1 MSNLPL
7 NPKQPHEDN
16 DGTLDT
22 TQQGSSNLHTGL
34 DHESSQQAALDPAP
48 LDKKPL
54 HQDPTDDSSINQDP
68 LSQDKLPSH
77 QTDAAHC
84 DESQLRAEPALSSE
98 SKGPSQP
105 RSSVDKKPT
114 AMISHSSFI
123 EGFLGT
129 LALAF
134 KDKGVLLMLIFAPII
149 YGFFYPWPYGSEVV
163 QQVPVGVVDYDH
175 SKLSKT
181 ITRYSDAHPNIK
193 VTPYLTQTDALNA
206 LYDEQI
212 AGYLIIPRDLEKDVY
227 ASKPAHVS
235 ILGNNSYF
243 LLNKQLQLGFTTA
256 VSTVSAGIEIKR
268 SVAQGAY
275 MPTAKVST
283 QAVPLR
289 IDPMF
294 NRTEGYGAYV
304 VPAVAI
310 LILQQTL
317 LMGTSLLIGTWY
329 ENKKQNASILGWL
342 GRIGALSLITFT
354 VACFYYGWVFNF
366 QNYSRGHNLPGTL
379 LFMAIYAPTVA
390 TLGCLLGLWFKERE
404 RGMQILIFSSL
415 PMFFLS
421 GYPWPVTQLPEV
433 LQYVRWLFPS
443 TSGMNASVQLNQ
455 MGASLS
461 QVSSYLY
468 HLLALW
474 LMCFILLIWVQHRQI
489 KRTTAESI

>member
-1 MSNLPL
+1 
-7 NPKQPHEDN
+7 
-16 DGTLDT
+16 
-22 TQQGSSNLHTGL
+22 
-34 DHESSQQAALDPAP
+34 
-48 LDKKPL
+48 
-54 HQDPTDDSSINQDP
+54 
-68 LSQDKLPSH
+68 
-77 QTDAAHC
+77 
-84 DESQLRAEPALSSE
+84 
-98 SKGPSQP
+98 
-105 RSSVDKKPT
+105 
-114 AMISHSSFI
+114 
-123 EGFLGT
+123 
-129 LALAF
+129 
-134 KDKGVLLMLIFAPII
+134 
-149 YGFFYPWPYGSEVV
+149 
-163 QQVPVGVVDYDH
+163 
-175 SKLSKT
+175 
-181 ITRYSDAHPNIK
+181 
-193 VTPYLTQTDALNA
+193 
-206 LYDEQI
+206 
-212 AGYLIIPRDLEKDVY
+212 
-227 ASKPAHVS
+227 
-235 ILGNNSYF
+235 
-243 LLNKQLQLGFTTA
+243 
-256 VSTVSAGIEIKR
+256 
-268 SVAQGAY
+268 VAQGAY